1 MKKIPKKLLDECI
14 EASRKYWATGNKII
28 LDKKQDA
35 AENIADAIGIS
46 WLAVDNFIDGIL
58 NSYGIC
64 PDATNDEIYCALR
77 TLGWD
82 VTE

>member
-14 EASRKYWATGNKII
+14 EASRVYWATGNKRI
-28 LDKKQDA
+28 LNKEMNA
-35 AENIADAIGIS
+35 AENLEDAIGIS
-46 WLAVDNFIDGIL
+46 WLPVINFIDGIL
-58 NSYGIC
+58 NRRGIC